1 MYDAASRFPLYIEV
15 NLKAFAFLATALF
28 AVAASVAHA
37 DTTDPKDIVL
47 RVSSWGGK
55 STQTQIKYAGDIFT
69 NKTGVKVQFIDGASI
84 DHLTKVVAAHGHN
97 VPYDVVLLDGD
108 VRAQAIKA
116 GVLEKLDLAKVPNAR
131 YAFDDSK
138 NPQGYGPDFDFVSVI
153 LVYNADKFAQ
163 AGIPAPTSW
172 KDLWN
177 PRIADHIALPTLQ
190 NAAGRALL
198 IETSRLNGG
207 DEGNLDRAV
216 AEVAKIHARSYW
228 STSQQAEQLIKS
240 GDIWLTAIADG
251 RAYALQDAYKPA
263 RAVRPK
269 EGSIAFPSTAD
280 IVKGTPH
287 PELAAQFVNEI
298 YGALYQLGNAVD
310 FYYGPTNRLLE
321 PVIAADPVLA
331 QKVIYTPQQAKT
343 LYHPDWNKYWAA
355 HERAQDLWNRTIT
368 SAK

>member
-1 MYDAASRFPLYIEV
+1 MKRSAHRLPAVFAALLSFVSL
-15 NLKAFAFLATALF
+15 
-28 AVAASVAHA
+28 ASVAHA
-37 DTTDPKDIVL
+37 DDTTPKDVVL

-84 DHLTKVVAAHGHN
+84 DHVAKLVAAHGHN

-116 GVLEKLDLAKVPNAR
+116 GVLQKFDPAQVPNAK
-131 YAFDDSK
+131 YALDGAR
-138 NPQGYGPDFDFVSVI
+138 NAQGYGPDFDFVSVA
-153 LVYNADKFAQ
+153 LVYNADRFREAN
-163 AGIPAPTSW
+163 IPAPTSW
-172 KDLWN
+172 KDLWD
-177 PRIADHIALPTLQ
+177 PRLAGHVALPTLQ

-207 DEGNLDRAV
+207 DESNLDKAV
-216 AEVAKIHARSYW
+216 AELGKIHARTYW

-240 GDIWLTAIADG
+240 GDIWITAIADG
-251 RAYALQDAYKPA
+251 RAYALQDVYQPA
-263 RAVRPK
+263 RAVRAK

-287 PELAAQFVNEI
+287 PELAEQFLNEI
-298 YGALYQLGNAVD
+298 YGALYQLGNATD

-321 PVIAADPVLA
+321 PVIAADAPLA
-331 QKVIYTPQQAKT
+331 AKVIYTPQQAAT

-355 HERAQDLWNRTIT
+355 HERAQDLWNRTLT
-368 SAK
+368 SAH